1 MSPVTFH
8 LSPVTNA
15 NRHGPSP
22 FKAQINREKE
32 EENHKNTKKCL
43 LFSNISDTFFYQKF
57 PALSV
62 QFING
67 GGGDN
72 IYFHTDIAT
81 T

>member
-1 MSPVTFH
+1 M
-8 LSPVTNA
+8 
-15 NRHGPSP
+15 
-22 FKAQINREKE
+22 
-32 EENHKNTKKCL
+32 CL

-81 T
+81 TTLNQSTGRYSKKKNR